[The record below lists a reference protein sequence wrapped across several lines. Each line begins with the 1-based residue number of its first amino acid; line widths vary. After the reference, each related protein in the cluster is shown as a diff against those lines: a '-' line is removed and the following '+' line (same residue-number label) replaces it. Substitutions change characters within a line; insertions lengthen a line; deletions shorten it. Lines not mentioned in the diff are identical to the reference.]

1 MGTERHIPADEN
13 HGFGETR
20 LQPHAALINDKNR
33 LGYAITDLVDGF
45 CKRHDFTRVQ
55 VTIKV
60 GHAGCWAEVTI

>member
-1 MGTERHIPADEN
+1 MTDRTLTEDSN
-13 HGFGETR
+13 HGFGEPR

-33 LGYAITDLVDGF
+33 LGYAITDLVDAF

-60 GHAGCWAEVTI
+60 AHGGCWAEVTI